1 MALVHE
7 TVLTVAD
14 ATQSVCESVA
24 YLLTRIDWL
33 LEHNSD
39 MSIDWGAVET
49 PAYITEDDKGNIYGR
64 YCTRQNVANAIGS
77 LDQIRKLLTNQ
88 AVTQGD
94 HLGNVNLVSRP
105 LRGA

>member
-1 MALVHE
+1 MALTRVS
-7 TVLTVAD
+7 VDRMAD
-14 ATQSVCESVA
+14 AVGLVCEEA
-24 YLLTRIDWL
+24 TYLLTRINWV

-39 MSIDWGAVET
+39 FSIDWAAAET
-49 PAYITEDDKGNIYGR
+49 PAYIEEDAAGNLVDR
-64 YCTRQNVANAIGS
+64 AFSRQNVANAIGS